1 LNESRSG
8 YGETAAATGCR
19 RTPELLGVLSARL
32 AAVKAEP
39 PYVLVGTSGGG
50 YLMTSYAYAHPS
62 ETAGIVLAETPH
74 AIIPSRVPRSLL
86 AELNCRSSLNQEH
99 RDYVA
104 VERYSWTHRHQVD
117 RIPMTVISNDYGDN
131 WENAEEKTNVQGQ
144 RGWLALSPLA
154 LQGRGDQRPRRP
166 RERARPHRPRDPPR
180 FVGRPR
186 RMTQRSRSANPPS
199 ATASVATELASDRIS
214 GSSQRR

>member
-19 RTPELLGVLSARL
+19 RTPELLGVLSAML

-104 VERYSWTHRHQVD
+104 VERYSWTHRHQVG

-131 WENAEEKTNVQGQ
+131 WENAEEKTEEKTNVQGQ
-144 RGWLALSPLA
+144 RGWLVLSPLA
-154 LQGRGDQRPRRP
+154 RQVVVTSGHDVPEKEPDLSV
-166 RERARPHRPRDPPR
+166 REILRVLSAARA
-180 FVGRPR
+180 G
-186 RMTQRSRSANPPS
+186 
-199 ATASVATELASDRIS
+199 
-214 GSSQRR
+214 